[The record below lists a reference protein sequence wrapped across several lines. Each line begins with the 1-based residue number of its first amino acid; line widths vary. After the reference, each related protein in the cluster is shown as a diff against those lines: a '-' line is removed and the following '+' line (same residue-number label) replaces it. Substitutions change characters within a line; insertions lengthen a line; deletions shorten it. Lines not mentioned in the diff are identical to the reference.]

1 MNWND
6 YEIGGGWHLGDFLY
20 DGNTLVGFSKNGAE
34 KRCGNRHLVL
44 PSVVPN
50 NNRDTLEELDKI
62 TKIDD
67 GAFDEKI
74 LETLVIPD
82 GIEEIGD
89 VAFCDCRLKKVIL
102 PESLKTIGEIAFKR
116 NCLKSIYIPKGITII
131 KNGAF
136 EDNELEDI
144 SLPETLIEVEQFAF
158 CDNLL
163 RSLTLPSGLKK
174 IGRSAFENNFLSE
187 LHLPD
192 GLETI
197 GPWAFESNKLTKVN
211 IPMSL
216 TEICEGAFKGNIGCD
231 SRHNVALL
239 TPDRSNPNNLKDEST
254 ISPVLFLHTDEDSD
268 DVIRCE
274 NCISGHAINPQAVI
288 NTGSSKA
295 YVLTSDV
302 YEEFHGTDIRMF
314 GVFDSEELA
323 EKRAKE
329 LGFVVYL
336 ITEVEINDPVEEYI
350 GSYIE

>member
-6 YEIGGGWHLGDFLY
+6 YEIGGGWTLGDFLY
-20 DGNTLVGFSKNGAE
+20 DGNTLVGLSKNGAE
-34 KRCGNRHLVL
+34 KRYGNRHLVL

-67 GAFDEKI
+67 GAFDEKR

-89 VAFCDCRLKKVIL
+89 VAFCDCRLKKVVL
-102 PESLKTIGEIAFKR
+102 PESLKTIGAIAFKR
-116 NCLKSIYIPKGITII
+116 NRLKSICIPNGVTTI
-131 KNGAF
+131 KSGAF
-136 EDNELEDI
+136 ESNRLEDI
-144 SLPETLIEVEQFAF
+144 SLPETVIEIERFAF
-158 CDNLL
+158 YGNLL
-163 RSLTLPSGLKK
+163 KSLTLPIRLKK
-174 IGRSAFENNFLSE
+174 IERSAFEKNLLSE
-187 LHLPD
+187 LYLPD

-197 GPWAFESNKLTKVN
+197 ESWAFEGNKLTKVN

-216 TEICEGAFKGNIGCD
+216 TEICEGAFVGNIGCD
-231 SRHNVALL
+231 GKHNVALL
-239 TPDRSNPNNLKDEST
+239 TPDRSNPNNLQDEST
-254 ISPVLFLHTDEDSD
+254 MSPMLFLSSDEDPD
-268 DVIRCE
+268 NLIECH
-274 NCISGHAINPQAVI
+274 NYISGHIINPQAVI

-302 YEEFHGTDIRMF
+302 DESFRGTDIRMF

>member
-6 YEIGGGWHLGDFLY
+6 YEIGGGWTLGDFLY
-20 DGNTLVGFSKNGAE
+20 DGNALVGFSKNGAE
-34 KRCGNRHLVL
+34 KRYGNRHLVL

-50 NNRDTLEELDKI
+50 NSKDTLEELDKI

-67 GAFDEKI
+67 GAFDEKR

-89 VAFCDCRLKKVIL
+89 VAFCDCRLKKVVL
-102 PESLKTIGEIAFKR
+102 PESLKTIGEISFRR
-116 NCLKSIYIPKGITII
+116 NCLKSICIPNGVTTI
-131 KNGAF
+131 KSGAF
-136 EDNELEDI
+136 ESNRLEDI
-144 SLPETLIEVEQFAF
+144 SLPETVIEIERFAF
-158 CDNLL
+158 YGNLL
-163 RSLTLPSGLKK
+163 KSLTLPIGLKK
-174 IGRSAFENNFLSE
+174 IKRSAFEKNLLSE

-197 GPWAFESNKLTKVN
+197 ESWAFERNKLTRVN

-216 TEICEGAFKGNIGCD
+216 TEIGEGAFVGNIGCD
-231 SRHNVALL
+231 GKHNVALL

-254 ISPVLFLHTDEDSD
+254 MSPMLFLSSDEDPD
-268 DVIRCE
+268 NVIDCH
-274 NCISGHAINPQAVI
+274 NYISGHTINPQAVI